1 MTSDW
6 STSLQLAFDKL
17 LGRKRS
23 AKNAASRIKAI
34 LVYDRTDLNPA
45 ILEKMKEEIIAVIA
59 KYAAVDIDRVA
70 VKMVLDHHAQCLT
83 AEIPLGTV
91 TRRAKRHDT
100 SPA

>member
-6 STSLQLAFDKL
+6 STSLQLTVDKL

-70 VKMVLDHHAQCLT
+70 VKMVLDHHAQSLT
-83 AEIPLGTV
+83 AEIPLRTV
-91 TRRAKRHDT
+91 TGRAKRHDT